1 MKKIILSALCLLLAS
16 APSLHADIFKDAILE
31 VLQERLEKTIDKDFK
46 DSGYWQEL
54 LGNVANGTPE
64 VTVTQIMN
72 DYTPESITKDTGMKI
87 LEKLVPEAAGP
98 IGLLLVANEAVH
110 GYTNYM
116 LDFYKAQHMQ
126 EFRAAVIDPSKTT
139 AELKAKYNT
148 FVNDIINGGGVDM
161 NIAYSERKKQEEEFY
176 NAFLQRFAVLAK
188 IERAQAGR
196 KDAERI
202 VVQKLKLMH
211 AEAKSRVEEAR
222 DYLMAAGMDVS
233 AASVKA
239 FLFNSSNNN
248 FAASVRTAANN
259 AGQKKEEKKEPPA
272 AKPDTGD
279 LNPRGQAR
287 PVENPASP
295 AVTPGLTPNG
305 QPRPEEKPEVAVV
318 TPSQPG
324 SGPIG
329 QSIQLLNAGKNTE
342 NQRTVDFSV
351 VYSAYKSCADKLI
364 FGDMAP
370 STFADAGDNILAG
383 AQQAYLNCVEASKT
397 PGEATECNRANERF
411 AQDIS
416 RIKDNLNDLGGKL
429 KGELENY
436 RMQMLSAPKPGDKL
450 AEISAAM
457 AQDLR
462 TAREGDACDFS
473 LSFLRSEDAV
483 KKVDGCKTY
492 LGFLATVI
500 NQLELKTR
508 EIQDFTKAYEQKLT
522 QDYAAYSD
530 RYARDYN
537 LASYSGV
544 QLDANIMKNLT
555 DGSTRV
561 QASFADKYA
570 PLGEGIINDLR
581 RRLSQLT
588 NKNRTEEEQLN
599 LNIAFLNLI
608 KPSAREVE
616 KTYLITTNSG
626 NTVDLR
632 KFNGGDYYNTH
643 FKSLFQD
650 FFSGALT
657 LLSDKTKGYD
667 PSEYMSY
674 KQGSIRVWDSEKYPF
689 YKSLEGHEAVL
700 KEFTEKIT
708 GLKELE
714 LERRHKVLTE
724 AIKKAETEAARITTQ
739 TMDAAELLRVFTEAK
754 PVRDA
759 LAWYIQPVDSY
770 QLYIG
775 NAASLSASLMD
786 ATRDAFAR
794 EIEKIKAKERNMTAV
809 FNKYKTADD
818 KDAQGAYQ
826 RDLMDARTDLNEK
839 KWKCSAQVWQTYREM
854 GDAKSRQMESAMQK
868 ASPINSLSLNG
879 RPIRQTA
886 SESIEFGDKDLANGE
901 IVIKGG
907 LYPATLGEVSA
918 LNLSLNG
925 QGQNIPLT
933 VGETFS
939 YSFKPKAGTRYIIA
953 VTPIMKDGNEAA
965 SWPANGDY
973 FTVEFIK
980 GSVEEITAF
989 YEKFR
994 AAYESRNAPQVLSL
1008 ISEDWSAGDGTA
1020 LSDLEENL
1028 SNNFRLYDEIRYSL
1042 SGLKIEIGSGKYQ
1055 ACYDVTIASRI
1066 FKRNLKHEEKSKVC
1080 EELSGE
1086 AGGKLKI
1093 SKTFSG
1099 SYWYI
1104 K

>member
-1 MKKIILSALCLLLAS
+1 LLAS
-16 APSLHADIFKDAILE
+16 TPSLHADIFKDAILE
-31 VLQERLEKTIDKDFK
+31 VLQERLEKTVDKDFK
-46 DSGYWQEL
+46 NSDYWQEL

-64 VTVTQIMN
+64 VTVTQIMD
-72 DYTPESITKDTGMKI
+72 DYTPESIAKDTGMKI

-98 IGLLLVANEAVH
+98 IGLLLIANEAVH
-110 GYTNYM
+110 SYTNYM

-126 EFRAAVIDPSKTT
+126 EFRTAVIDPSKTT
-139 AELKAKYNT
+139 AELRAKYNA
-148 FVNDIINGGGVDM
+148 FVNDVINGGGVDM

-176 NAFLQRFAVLAK
+176 NAFLQRLAVLAK
-188 IERAQAGR
+188 VERAQAGR
-196 KDAERI
+196 KDAQKI

-211 AEAKSRVEEAR
+211 AEAKSGVEAAR
-222 DYLMAAGMDVS
+222 DYLMAAGVDVS

-239 FLFNSSNNN
+239 FLFNSSNNS

-272 AKPDTGD
+272 AKPAEKPD
-279 LNPRGQAR
+279 
-287 PVENPASP
+287 NPAVKP
-295 AVTPGLTPNG
+295 GVTPGA
-305 QPRPEEKPEVAVV
+305 QPKPEAKPEVPVV
-318 TPSQPG
+318 AIPSQPG

-329 QSIQLLNAGKNTE
+329 QSIKLLNAGRNTE

-351 VYSAYKSCADKLI
+351 FYSAYKGCADKLV

-383 AQQAYLNCVEASKT
+383 ARQAYLNCVEAST
-397 PGEATECNRANERF
+397 TNGENIECNRANERF

-416 RIKDNLNDLGGKL
+416 QIKNNLNDLGEKL

-436 RMQMLSAPKPGDKL
+436 RMQMLSAPTPGDKL
-450 AEISAAM
+450 AEMSGAM
-457 AQDLR
+457 APDLR
-462 TAREGDACDFS
+462 TAREGDTCGFS
-473 LSFLRSEDAV
+473 LSFLKSEDAV

-492 LGFLATVI
+492 LAFLATVI

-537 LASYSGV
+537 LASYYGV
-544 QLDANIMKNLT
+544 RLDSNIMKSLT

-561 QASFADKYA
+561 QASLADKYA
-570 PLGEGIINDLR
+570 PLGEGVTNELR

-588 NKNRTEEEQLN
+588 DKNRIDEEQLN

-608 KPSAREVE
+608 KPSAPEVE
-616 KTYLITTNSG
+616 KTYLITTKSG
-626 NTVDLR
+626 DSIDLR
-632 KFNGGDYYNTH
+632 RFNAGDYYNTH

-667 PSEYMSY
+667 PSEHMSY

-700 KEFTEKIT
+700 KEFTEKIAD
-708 GLKELE
+708 LKELE
-714 LERRHKVLTE
+714 LERRHKVFTE
-724 AIKKAETEAARITTQ
+724 AIKKAEIEAERITTK

-759 LAWYIQPVDSY
+759 LAWCTQPADNY

-775 NAASLSASLMD
+775 NASSLSAALMD
-786 ATRDAFAR
+786 ATRAAFVR
-794 EIEKIKAKERNMTAV
+794 EIEKIKSKERNMTAV

-839 KWKCSAQVWQTYREM
+839 KWKCSSQVWQAYREM
-854 GDAKSRQMESAMQK
+854 GDAKSKQMESAMQK
-868 ASPINSLSLNG
+868 ASPITSLSLNG
-879 RPIRQTA
+879 RPIRQNA
-886 SESIEFGDKDLANGE
+886 SESIEFGDKDLVNGE
-901 IVIKGG
+901 IIIKGG
-907 LYPATLGEVSA
+907 LYPATLGAVSA

-925 QGQNIPLT
+925 QGANIPLA
-933 VGETFS
+933 VGEAFS

-980 GSVEEITAF
+980 GSTEEITAF

-994 AAYESRNAPQVLSL
+994 AAYESRNAPQVMSL
-1008 ISEDWSAGDGTA
+1008 ISDDWSAGDGTA

-1028 SNNFRLYDEIRYSL
+1028 TNNFRLYDEIRYSL
-1042 SGLKIEIGSGKYQ
+1042 SGLKIESGSGKYQ
-1055 ACYDVTIASRI
+1055 ACYDVTITSRI

-1086 AGGKLKI
+1086 AGGKLRI